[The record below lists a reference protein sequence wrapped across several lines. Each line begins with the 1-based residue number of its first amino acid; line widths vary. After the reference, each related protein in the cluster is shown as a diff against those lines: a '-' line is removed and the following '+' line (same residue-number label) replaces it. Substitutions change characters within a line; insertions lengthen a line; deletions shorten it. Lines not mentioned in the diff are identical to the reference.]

1 MMQNKSIIIGGNM
14 KTKFFL
20 AAFAAATTLLAG
32 ASVANAQ
39 NYPDRRIS
47 IIVPFGAGGATDILA
62 RQLADKLG
70 PILGQTITIDN
81 RAGAGG
87 TLGTT
92 QAAKARPDGYTLF
105 FGQVSSHGIA
115 PALHENLQYDPVV
128 DFQPI
133 TFLQSIPNVLVVRA
147 DTPYT
152 TFEEFLASAR
162 EKPKT
167 FGSAGTGTSIHLSAE
182 MLKSMAGLEMTHV
195 PFRGSAEAIPALM
208 SGDVDFMFDNLPSA
222 ISHIRSGALRP
233 LAVSTTGRSSTL
245 PDTPSIAE
253 LNIVG
258 LENFSA
264 TSWFGVF
271 APAGVSQNVVD
282 VLSNA
287 VQTALRDEDLVEQ
300 ITSRGGIIEGGTPDD
315 LAAHVK
321 SELESWKPVV
331 KAAGLGSN

>member
-1 MMQNKSIIIGGNM
+1 MNT
-14 KTKFFL
+14 KTFV
-20 AAFAAATTLLAG
+20 AAVAAATTMLAG
-32 ASVANAQ
+32 VSVANAQ

-47 IIVPFGAGGATDILA
+47 IIVPFAAGGATDILA

-70 PILGQTITIDN
+70 PALGQTVTVDN

-92 QAAKARPDGYTLF
+92 QAANARPDGYTLF

-115 PALHENLQYDPVV
+115 PALHENLQYDPVA

-147 DTPYT
+147 DSPYT

-162 EKPKT
+162 EQPKT
-167 FGSAGTGTSIHLSAE
+167 FGSAGTGTSIHLSGE
-182 MLKSMAGLEMTHV
+182 MLKSMSGLEMTHV
-195 PFRGSAEAIPALM
+195 PFRGSAEAIPALI

-233 LAVSTTGRSSTL
+233 LAVTTTVRSDTL
-245 PDTPSIAE
+245 PDTPTIAE
-253 LNIVG
+253 LQVEG

-264 TSWFGVF
+264 TSWFAVF
-271 APAGVSQNVVD
+271 APAGVPQNIVD
-282 VLSNA
+282 ILSNA
-287 VQTALRDEDLVEQ
+287 VQTALQDPDLVEQ

-315 LAAHVK
+315 LAAHVA
-321 SELESWKPVV
+321 SELASWKPVV
-331 KAAGLGSN
+331 EAAGLRSN